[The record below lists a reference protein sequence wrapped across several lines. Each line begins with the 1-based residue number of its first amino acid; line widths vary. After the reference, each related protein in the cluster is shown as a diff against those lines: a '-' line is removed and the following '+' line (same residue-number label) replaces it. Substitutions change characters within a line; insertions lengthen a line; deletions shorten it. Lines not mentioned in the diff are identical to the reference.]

1 MTSTAIP
8 EGLTAEV
15 LATLSTPEERV
26 EARLKV
32 RGVARYAADAAR
44 PGMLWSAILYSPLP
58 HALITHLDAQAAR
71 GMPGVHAVLTGH
83 ELGDVLWGRRIRDWP
98 LLARDRVRFIGDR
111 VAVVA
116 ADSPEIAQRAV
127 QAIEVEY
134 AELPAVFDPLEALA
148 PDAPVLHEHGDDYA
162 LFGPGQRAPRVHPNV
177 QGTQAVHKDDADID
191 AIFASAANVF
201 EHTLTTPREHQGFIE
216 PPGSLLW
223 IDADDVVHVVCTNKM
238 PFGMRDQL
246 MTVAGLDE
254 QRVDVDAN
262 FVGGDFGGKGQVYN
276 ELLSYFLARQTG
288 RPIKSVMSYAE
299 SLTTHNSRHW
309 SHMTLRSAV
318 DGDGRFLA
326 HSMDVVFDGGAYAAT
341 KIGPGV
347 LPGGVFQGMAPYRIP
362 HVRMEARAVYT
373 NSVPGGI
380 MRSPGELQGV
390 WAAESHVDM
399 IARELRMDPV
409 EFRLRNV
416 THDGD
421 TDVTGAKTHVPQ
433 GAAVLAR
440 LRDELSRVEASPGQ
454 AGSARAADGTTL
466 RFGRGVGLG
475 TRHVGD
481 GRSQMRVTLLPDAR
495 VQVEVGLPDQGSG
508 SHTVA
513 QRVVAASLGVSPN
526 RVSVKYATTLDGVYD
541 SGAGGSKST
550 HAIGAVAMQTGAE
563 LKDRLQELAAEVM
576 GWPTESI
583 QLSGDRFVAGAE
595 SASFDEVANRI
606 SRGARVQVEGTHTPE
621 PTHAEGVG
629 DANFTAFAIEVAVD
643 SETGQVSIV
652 DVLQVADVGTII
664 NPVAH
669 EGQLRGGFGFG
680 LGAAM
685 MEDLATQDGRVLTP
699 SLGEYKLPTQMDMP
713 PYRLAYVES
722 VGPGP
727 FGAKMA
733 GELSNCAVAPAVA
746 NAVFDAVGVR
756 LTDLP
761 VTAEAVLRALR
772 KL

>member
-1 MTSTAIP
+1 MP

-15 LATLSTPEERV
+15 LAALTEPEERV
-26 EARLKV
+26 EAHLKV
-32 RGVARYAADAAR
+32 RGVARYAADASM
-44 PGMLWSAILYSPLP
+44 PGMLWSATLYSPVS
-58 HALITHLDAQAAR
+58 HARITSIDADHAR
-71 GMPGVHAVLTGH
+71 AIPGVHAVLTGH
-83 ELGDVLWGRRIRDWP
+83 ELGDILWGRRIRDWP

-116 ADSPEIAQRAV
+116 AETPEIAQQAIA
-127 QAIEVEY
+127 AIEVSY
-134 AELPAVFDPLEALA
+134 AELPVIFDPLEALNQ
-148 PDAPVLHEHGDDYA
+148 DALVLHEDGDSYV
-162 LFGPGQRAPRVHPNV
+162 LFGPGQRAPRSHPNV
-177 QGTQAVHKDDADID
+177 QGAQAIHKDDADIE
-191 AIFASAANVF
+191 AVFESAHRVF
-201 EHTLTTPREHQGFIE
+201 EHTFTTPREHQGFIE

-223 IDADDVVHVVCTNKM
+223 IDVEGVVHVVCTNKM
-238 PFGMRDQL
+238 PFGLRDQL
-246 MTVAGLDE
+246 MTVGGVDE
-254 QRVDVDAN
+254 QRIDVDAN

-276 ELLSYFLARQTG
+276 ELLSYFLARATG
-288 RPIKSVMSYAE
+288 RPIKSIMSYAE

-309 SHMTLRSAV
+309 SHMSLRSAV
-318 DGDGRFLA
+318 DAEGRFLA
-326 HSMDVVFDGGAYAAT
+326 HTMDVVFDGGAYAAT

-347 LPGGVFQGMAPYRIP
+347 LPGGVFQGMAPYRVP

-399 IARELRMDPV
+399 IARELGMHPIQ
-409 EFRLRNV
+409 FRLRNV

-421 TDVTGAKTHVPQ
+421 TDVTGAKVHMPQ
-433 GAAVLAR
+433 GEAVLNR
-440 LRDELSRVEASPGQ
+440 LRSEVGARPIAPGH
-454 AGSARAADGTTL
+454 GLGI
-466 RFGRGVGLG
+466 GLG

-481 GRSQMRVTLLPDAR
+481 GRSQMRVSLLPDAR

-513 QRVVAASLGVSPN
+513 QRVVAASLGVSAQ
-526 RVSVKYATTLDGVYD
+526 RVNVKYSSTLGGVYD
-541 SGAGGSKST
+541 AGAGGSKST
-550 HAIGAVAMQTGAE
+550 HSIGAVAMQTGAQ

-576 GWPTESI
+576 GWPADAI
-583 QLSGDRFVAGAE
+583 QLTGDRFVAGSD
-595 SASFDEVANRI
+595 SASFDEVASRI
-606 SRGARVQVEGTHTPE
+606 ARGAQVQVEGTHTPE
-621 PTHAEGVG
+621 PAHAEGIG
-629 DANFTAFAIEVAVD
+629 DANFTAFAIEVGVD
-643 SETGQVSIV
+643 PDTGEVRIV

-669 EGQLRGGFGFG
+669 EGQLKGGFGFG

-713 PYRLAYVES
+713 PYRLVYVES

-746 NAVFDAVGVR
+746 NAVAQAAGAR
-756 LTDLP
+756 LMDLP
-761 VTAEAVLRALR
+761 ITAEAVLRALG